1 MFRSDKGQ
9 VATEFFLY
17 VTVFMFIVI
26 AAFVVVSYVQSA
38 EVPMQQNRMA
48 KITGEEFAN
57 VVTLAVKGGP
67 GFTYNYTFP
76 RTVMGTPYSIYFE
89 PNWSSNIIMEWPGP
103 YGNFSY
109 SYRIPT
115 YNYVYDG
122 CVNNYRRELSSD
134 RCSNKISL
142 SNDGSTLTISQLP
155 G

>member
-1 MFRSDKGQ
+1 VCRPNRGQ

-26 AAFVVVSYVQSA
+26 AAFIIISHVQSA

-67 GFTYNYTFP
+67 GFTYNYTFS
-76 RTVMGTPYSIYFE
+76 RTVMGTPYRIYFE
-89 PNWSSNIIMEWPGP
+89 PNRSNNIIIEWPGP

-109 SYRIPT
+109 SYRIPA
-115 YNYVYDG
+115 YNYAYYG
-122 CVNNYRRELSSD
+122 CVNNPKRELSSD

-142 SNDGSTLTISQLP
+142 SNNGSILTISQLP